1 MPHGRKITKLYY
13 STIVL
18 PLVLLVISRHM
29 EQNIQPYDSGS
40 GSGSGSGSSC
50 GSGSGSG
57 IGCNGGTQA
66 T

>member
-1 MPHGRKITKLYY
+1 MPHGKKTTKLYY

-40 GSGSGSGSSC
+40 GSSGISSGSGSS
-50 GSGSGSG
+50 SGSG
-57 IGCNGGTQA
+57 IGIGCK
-66 T
+66 

>member
-40 GSGSGSGSSC
+40 GSGSSRD
-50 GSGSGSG
+50 SG
-57 IGCNGGTQA
+57 IGCKGGTQA

>member
-40 GSGSGSGSSC
+40 GSSC

-57 IGCNGGTQA
+57 IGCKGGTQA